1 MALQLDHTIVPV
13 RDHVAAAQRM
23 ARILG
28 LDYDGGTWGHFAPLK
43 VNATLTLDFDTSA
56 DPHGN
61 HYAFL
66 ASDAEFDAI
75 LGRVRADGI
84 VFGSGPSRTARVDG
98 EINHRHGGRGFYFEC
113 PDGHL
118 WEVITHTYV
127 TD

>member
-13 RDHVAAAQRM
+13 RDHVAAAHRM
-23 ARILG
+23 AQVFG
-28 LDYDGGTWGHFAPLK
+28 LAYDGGTWGHFAPLK
-43 VNATLTLDFDTSA
+43 VNETLTLDFDTTA
-56 DPHGN
+56 NPHPN

-66 ASDAEFDAI
+66 ATDAEFDAI
-75 LGRVRADGI
+75 LHRVKAASI
-84 VFGSGPSRTARVDG
+84 VFGSGPSRQARKDG

-113 PDGHL
+113 QDGHL